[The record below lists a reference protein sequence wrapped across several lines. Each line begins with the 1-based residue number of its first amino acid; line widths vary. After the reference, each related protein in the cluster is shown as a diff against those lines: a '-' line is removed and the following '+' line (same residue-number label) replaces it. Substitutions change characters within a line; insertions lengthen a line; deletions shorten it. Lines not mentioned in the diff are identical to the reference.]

1 MYCFVPENIHTPLQR
16 ELEIPEGWGIKD
28 PGNSRG
34 WEGVGVGF
42 GYKLFVLVSQNLIP
56 KI

>member
-34 WEGVGVGF
+34 WEGVGVG
-42 GYKLFVLVSQNLIP
+42 VEWLI
-56 KI
+56 